1 MAKYGKNTFHVF
13 NDSSIRDITEKLQVR
28 EDKVA
33 AALADAINTAADE
46 TVRLSTEEWNSSLQ
60 IKNTYI
66 NDKIRITSKA
76 TNGRPQALVA
86 ARSRA
91 TRADNFKFSV
101 QPGRKGVQLN
111 VMKSSSGAVLKNA
124 FVIPN
129 AKSNNRPLI
138 MARLKKYQK
147 GDDRRFTDKRF
158 KALYGPSVNQHFYDS
173 RERVAP
179 KAMSSA
185 KQQFLRAIE
194 T

>member
-1 MAKYGKNTFHVF
+1 MSKFGNNTFHVF
-13 NDSSIRDITEKLQVR
+13 NDSTIRDVTEKLQLR
-28 EDKVA
+28 EDRVA
-33 AALADAINTAADE
+33 SALADAINTAAEE
-46 TVRLSTEEWNSSLQ
+46 TVRLSVEEWNSSLLTQ
-60 IKNTYI
+60 RSYVH
-66 NDKIRITSKA
+66 DKIKITSRA
-76 TNGRPQALVA
+76 SSGRPQAMVS

-91 TRADNFKFSV
+91 TRADNFKYAV
-101 QPGRKGVQLN
+101 QPGRKGVRLN
-111 VMKSSSGAVLKNA
+111 VMKSSSGAILKNA